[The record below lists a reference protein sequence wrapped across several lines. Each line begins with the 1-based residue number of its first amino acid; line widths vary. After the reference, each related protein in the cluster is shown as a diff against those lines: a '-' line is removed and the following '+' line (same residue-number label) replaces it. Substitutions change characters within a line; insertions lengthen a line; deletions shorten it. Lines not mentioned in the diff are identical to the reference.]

1 LGFGGK
7 CTICVINLTF
17 RVLTGSLLAI
27 GWWDKRYQEPIY
39 LISNLA
45 CPYQACDYYRLR
57 FRIETLFSDHK
68 SRGFRLEQSHL
79 SEPERLSKLLIGC
92 ALAYWWLIYLGV
104 KALEEGYDQIMHR
117 TTRCDLS
124 MFSLGWRYFR
134 EAFKRGWSLPFKL
147 LELPATAHF

>member
-1 LGFGGK
+1 
-7 CTICVINLTF
+7 
-17 RVLTGSLLAI
+17 
-27 GWWDKRYQEPIY
+27 
-39 LISNLA
+39 
-45 CPYQACDYYRLR
+45 
-57 FRIETLFSDHK
+57 LFSDHK